1 MTITEQKKSELI
13 QEHGRDAK
21 ATGSPEVQIAIIT
34 DRINALQ
41 GHFKSNHKDHASR
54 RGLLMLVGRRNR
66 LLRYLSRTD
75 RDAYQALIKKLGLRK

>member
-13 QEHGRDAK
+13 QEHGRDGND
-21 ATGSPEVQIAIIT
+21 TGSPEVQIAIIT
-34 DRINALQ
+34 ERINALQ
-41 GHFKSNHKDHASR
+41 GHFKNNHKDHASR

>member
-13 QEHGRDAK
+13 QEHGRDGND
-21 ATGSPEVQIAIIT
+21 TGSPEVQIAIIT
-34 DRINALQ
+34 ERINALQ

>member
-21 ATGSPEVQIAIIT
+21 DTGSPEVQIAIIT
-34 DRINALQ
+34 ERINALQ

>member
-13 QEHGRDAK
+13 QEHGRDGK
-21 ATGSPEVQIAIIT
+21 DTGSPEVQIAIIT
-34 DRINALQ
+34 ERINALQ